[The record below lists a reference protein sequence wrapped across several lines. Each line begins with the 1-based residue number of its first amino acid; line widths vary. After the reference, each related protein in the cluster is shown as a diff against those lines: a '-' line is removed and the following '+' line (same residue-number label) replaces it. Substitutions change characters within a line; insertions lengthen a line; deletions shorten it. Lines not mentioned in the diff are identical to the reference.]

1 MIYRSSQFHESG
13 WLGKHGWWFI
23 QSKSSWMWTS
33 GCLISNGL
41 GRPSTLALVAFF
53 ILHIIISQVEAV
65 IATHILSSSQHLI
78 GLILVKTWENGWQ
91 SHALDWLPQFVPDF
105 LNFFLIF
112 LGRFTSFLQWVP
124 KSWKYPKKSKRREGA
139 DKATEDFFRDE
150 RKKIIMVTGNE
161 DHDQNVVGHLC
172 MNEPKKKDREKTKN
186 KARTLWNYEICSPN
200 QLRDSQTDTTAI
212 LAGETQKDRPRMDG
226 HSIGT
231 RPLRR
236 GERNENCATASR
248 WFISR
253 YTFCLKIPPIFSFLF
268 FFQKA

>member
-1 MIYRSSQFHESG
+1 MGEDGRGAGWRWKREGWRLEIYKTDVSSLCSSVLVMRVTTCSCLPSLSLFLWLLDLFSFRFPLPSHSKNFMIYRSSQFHESG

-105 LNFFLIF
+105 LNFF
-112 LGRFTSFLQWVP
+112 
-124 KSWKYPKKSKRREGA
+124 
-139 DKATEDFFRDE
+139 
-150 RKKIIMVTGNE
+150 
-161 DHDQNVVGHLC
+161 
-172 MNEPKKKDREKTKN
+172 
-186 KARTLWNYEICSPN
+186 
-200 QLRDSQTDTTAI
+200 
-212 LAGETQKDRPRMDG
+212 
-226 HSIGT
+226 
-231 RPLRR
+231 
-236 GERNENCATASR
+236 
-248 WFISR
+248 
-253 YTFCLKIPPIFSFLF
+253 
-268 FFQKA
+268 

>member
-1 MIYRSSQFHESG
+1 MVYSIKEQLDVNE
-13 WLGKHGWWFI
+13 WLPDI
-23 QSKSSWMWTS
+23 QW
-33 GCLISNGL
+33 I
-41 GRPSTLALVAFF
+41 RPSVYTRTRCFF
-53 ILHIIISQVEAV
+53 HSAYHHISSRGCHCYSHIIIISA
-65 IATHILSSSQHLI
+65 S
-78 GLILVKTWENGWQ
+78 
-91 SHALDWLPQFVPDF
+91 DWLDF
-105 LNFFLIF
+105 GENMRKWLAESCVGLAAPIRPRFFEFFLIF

-268 FFQKA
+268 FFPEGIMAAIVTASGTVRYRTN

>member
-1 MIYRSSQFHESG
+1 MSSKKLE
-13 WLGKHGWWFI
+13 I
-23 QSKSSWMWTS
+23 
-33 GCLISNGL
+33 
-41 GRPSTLALVAFF
+41 
-53 ILHIIISQVEAV
+53 
-65 IATHILSSSQHLI
+65 
-78 GLILVKTWENGWQ
+78 
-91 SHALDWLPQFVPDF
+91 
-105 LNFFLIF
+105 
-112 LGRFTSFLQWVP
+112 P
-124 KSWKYPKKSKRREGA
+124 KKKSKRREGA

-172 MNEPKKKDREKTKN
+172 MNEPKKKDREKTRN

-248 WFISR
+248 
-253 YTFCLKIPPIFSFLF
+253 
-268 FFQKA
+268 